1 MSIVSVMS
9 TLSTEDLQDSGKW
22 VSLNAEQ
29 ILYSV
34 LHAGGWAAVFP
45 KGVPSWLHKLR
56 NYFNIEPKSLK
67 LVNKSLT
74 DHWMQDIRSHGELNS
89 YVGERTLTGHVYHD
103 EEIAVWYQMGPGG
116 TIYHWGKDVKY
127 PKPEAAW
134 THLNGQDDVPI
145 FKLVSPDGTGGS
157 KETIITNPKIR
168 RYREEGKFAGVLPHI
183 ARGTKIGATD
193 QQVLV
198 IDRVV
203 RKMKHQGSYNFA
215 ETAVVGLDE
224 HNKYDVNTHKKDPIY
239 LDPPDRFQPLSKR
252 IFTEFVIHAAGG
264 KESTTPSKHPE
275 R

>member
-9 TLSTEDLQDSGKW
+9 TLSTVDLQESGKW
-22 VSLNAEQ
+22 VGLNAEQ

-34 LHAGGWAAVFP
+34 LHAGGWAKVFP

-56 NYFNIEPKSLK
+56 NFFNVEPRTLK

-74 DHWMQDIRSHGELNS
+74 DHWMQDINSHGA
-89 YVGERTLTGHVYHD
+89 LTGITGYFALTGDVYQD
-103 EEIAVWYQMGPGG
+103 EEIAVWYQMGAGG

-127 PKPEAAW
+127 ETPEAIN
-134 THLNGQDDVPI
+134 TQIRGQDNIPI
-145 FKLVSPDGTGGS
+145 FKLVCPDGTGGS
-157 KETIITNPKIR
+157 KETIITNRMFPVPSAIKNSYER
-168 RYREEGKFAGVLPHI
+168 RGSSR
-183 ARGTKIGATD
+183 IGATD

-198 IDRVV
+198 VDRVV
-203 RKMKHQGSYNFA
+203 RKMKYQGSYNFA
-215 ETAVVGLDE
+215 ETAVAGLDE
-224 HNKYDVNTHKKDPIY
+224 HKKYDVETHKKDPIY

-264 KESTTPSKHPE
+264 KESNTQSKHPE